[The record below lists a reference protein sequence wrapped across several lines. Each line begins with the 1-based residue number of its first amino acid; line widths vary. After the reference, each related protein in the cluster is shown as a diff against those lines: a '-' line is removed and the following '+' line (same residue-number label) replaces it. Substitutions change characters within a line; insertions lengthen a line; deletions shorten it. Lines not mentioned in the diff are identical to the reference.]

1 MMDKGYPDWPT
12 PGAASDATRDEF
24 FEAQEPFDAE
34 LHILWDWDNYP
45 DGPPQVD
52 LSVLR
57 EREISIAVADWDCRN
72 FLNYDARSAQIEL
85 ALQHE
90 FVNQHWL
97 ALEDWAGAIERGE
110 VSRFAG
116 GPHPIFTFRRH

>member
-52 LSVLR
+52 LSELR
-57 EREISIAVADWDCRN
+57 NREIQIALADWDCRYATS
-72 FLNYDARSAQIEL
+72 YDDRSREIDL
-85 ALQHE
+85 DLQHE

-97 ALEDWAGAIERGE
+97 ALEDWARAVEDGLVPRTVGFFPISIAR
-110 VSRFAG
+110 RF
-116 GPHPIFTFRRH
+116 